1 MRPEFQGNL
10 RVDGLVFDSD
20 VKITTATGQLVAQGT
35 SVGGTFTWNLRDLRG
50 RRVNTGVYYII
61 ASDANGK
68 EGVAGKFVV
77 VK

>member
-1 MRPEFQGNL
+1 M
-10 RVDGLVFDSD
+10 
-20 VKITTATGQLVAQGT
+20 AQGT